1 MSNSH
6 RRPNALHA
14 ATQVC
19 LAALLICA
27 VSTAPAQTG
36 SPQTAP
42 SSAPSSAASNTS
54 TNDATDAN
62 SSLDAPLFYQL
73 LIGEIE
79 LSTGQASNAFEIL
92 LDAARRT
99 RDELLFRRAVDIAL
113 QARAGEQALSASR
126 VWRSAL
132 PASLDATRAQVQ
144 ILSALNRLGD
154 AAEPLAKLIQLTPAA
169 ERAGVLSALPRAL
182 QQAPDRKRVAA
193 LIDEVVLP
201 WLSDKTMAVAAQ
213 VASGRGWL
221 GAGESDRALTL
232 ARVAHRSD
240 PAAPGPAL
248 LAMELMAQQPEAEN
262 IVTSH
267 LRAAGAE
274 PQVRLIYARTLAS
287 AQRLAD
293 AVVQLEAV
301 LQSKPD
307 LAPPYLTLGA
317 LQLELRHFTL
327 GEAALKRYL
336 DLIQAPKDSS
346 GPYAEATPRPAVSG
360 STDNNDD
367 EEANER
373 PDQGAIEA
381 WLLLARS
388 AEQRGEFAQAEAWLA
403 RIDDPKRALEVQ
415 TRRATMLARR
425 GQVAQARELLRN
437 SPERSVDD
445 ARGKL
450 LAEASVLREV
460 KQWSDAYAVLG
471 QAVERFSDDS
481 DLIYEQAMVAEKLN
495 RLDDAESLLR
505 KVITLKP
512 DNAHAH
518 NALGYSLAER
528 NVRLPEAL
536 QLIERALQLAPG
548 DPFITDS
555 LGWVQFRLGRL
566 ADAAKTLRQA
576 YAARPDA
583 EIGAHLGEV
592 LWAAGQKDEAR
603 RVWREARSRDDSNE
617 ALRETLSR
625 LKADL

>member
-27 VSTAPAQTG
+27 ASTASAQTS
-36 SPQTAP
+36 SPQNAPSTAP
-42 SSAPSSAASNTS
+42 SSTS
-54 TNDATDAN
+54 TNDTTDVN

-79 LSTGQASNAFEIL
+79 LSTGQASNAFEIV
-92 LDAARRT
+92 LDAAKRT

-132 PASLDATRAQVQ
+132 PASLEATRTQVQ

-201 WLSDKTMAVAAQ
+201 WLSDKSMAVAAQ

-232 ARVAHRSD
+232 ARVAHRSE

-248 LAMELMAQQPEAEN
+248 LAMELMAQQPEAED

-267 LRAAGAE
+267 LQAAAAQ
-274 PQVRLIYARTLAS
+274 PQIRLAYARTLAS

-293 AVVQLEAV
+293 AVVQIETV
-301 LQSKPD
+301 LRGQPD

-317 LQLELRHFTL
+317 LQLELRQFTQ

-336 DLIQAPKDSS
+336 ELIAAPKET
-346 GPYAEATPRPAVSG
+346 PAANAESTPRATVSD
-360 STDNNDD
+360 SADSVD
-367 EEANER
+367 EDEANPS
-373 PDQGAIEA
+373 PDQAAIEA

-388 AEQRGEFAQAEAWLA
+388 AEQRGDFAQAETWLA

-445 ARGKL
+445 ARAKL
-450 LAEASVLREV
+450 LAEASVLREI
-460 KQWSDAYAVLG
+460 KQWSEAYAVLG
-471 QAVERFSDDS
+471 QAVARFSDDS

-495 RLDDAESLLR
+495 RQDDAESLLR

-566 ADAAKTLRQA
+566 ADAANTLRQA
-576 YAARPDA
+576 YRARPDA